1 MSCHENVQLA
11 FDDKEKLDVVF
22 PAVDV
27 KDGDIILMHDIY
39 DSTAQAS
46 NIVIPELIKRGFQ
59 LVTVD
64 ELFEYRESTITAGEQ
79 YYNVYK

>member
-1 MSCHENVQLA
+1 MN
-11 FDDKEKLDVVF
+11 
-22 PAVDV
+22 
-27 KDGDIILMHDIY
+27 DIY